1 MGWNVGIRYQEQ
13 FMIES
18 NEPNVAIV
26 DYGVGN
32 LFSVKHACDSVGL
45 QASITS
51 RKQEILS
58 AEAVILPGVG
68 AFGDAIEALRRLD
81 LIQVLREVAASSS
94 PFMGICLGMHLLM
107 DESHEFG
114 NHKGL
119 GIIKGPVIRFDNPID
134 ISGKRLK
141 VPHIGWNRIYKAEK
155 GTGRNPW
162 LNTMLNGLENGEYVY
177 FVHSFYVKPENSEL
191 SLSIT
196 QYGDV
201 EFCSSLQY
209 KNIFACQFHPERS
222 SLQGLKIY
230 RNMASFIKKIFEG
243 RYNG

>member
-1 MGWNVGIRYQEQ
+1 MGWNVGIRSQEQ
-13 FMIES
+13 FMIKSIES
-18 NEPNVAIV
+18 KVAIV

-51 RKQEILS
+51 LKQEILS

-68 AFGDAIEALRRLD
+68 AFGEAMDALKRLD
-81 LIQVLREVAASSS
+81 LIHVLKEVAASSR

-119 GIIKGPVIRFDNPID
+119 GIIKGSVIPFDKPVD

-141 VPHIGWNRIYKAEK
+141 IPHIGWNHVCKKDDSNGNSWGDSPLE
-155 GTGRNPW
+155 G
-162 LNTMLNGLENGEYVY
+162 LNDGEFMY
-177 FVHSFYVKPENSEL
+177 FVHSYYVAPSEDSWVAL
-191 SLSIT
+191 ET
-196 QYGDV
+196 DYGGD
-201 EFCSSLQY
+201 FCSMIWRDNLS
-209 KNIFACQFHPERS
+209 ATQFHPEKS
-222 SLQGLKIY
+222 QELGLRILK
-230 RNMASFIKKIFEG
+230 NFAELS
-243 RYNG
+243 

>member
-1 MGWNVGIRYQEQ
+1 
-13 FMIES
+13 MIES
-18 NEPNVAIV
+18 KKPKVAIV
-26 DYGVGN
+26 NFGVGN

-68 AFGDAIEALRRLD
+68 AFGDAIESLKRLD
-81 LIQVLREVAASSS
+81 LIPVLKEVAASSR

-107 DESHEFG
+107 EESCEFG
-114 NHKGL
+114 SHKGL
-119 GIIKGPVIRFDNPID
+119 GIIKGSVIRFDNPVD
-134 ISGKRLK
+134 IPGERLK
-141 VPHIGWNRIYKAEK
+141 VPHIGWNHVYREDGFDGSSWK
-155 GTGRNPW
+155 GSA
-162 LNTMLNGLENGEYVY
+162 LEGLADGEFMY
-177 FVHSFYVKPENSEL
+177 FVHSFYVKPDDSEI

-196 QYGDV
+196 KYGDV

-222 SLQGLKIY
+222 SSKGLKIY
-230 RNMASFIKKIFEG
+230 FNMASLINKGFEEK
-243 RYNG
+243 

>member
-1 MGWNVGIRYQEQ
+1 
-13 FMIES
+13 MIEQI
-18 NEPNVAIV
+18 EPKVAIV

-45 QASITS
+45 HASITS
-51 RKQEILS
+51 LKQEILS

-81 LIQVLREVAASSS
+81 LIQVLREVAASSR

-119 GIIKGPVIRFDNPID
+119 GIIKGSVITLEKPTD

-141 VPHIGWNRIYKAEK
+141 IPHIGWNHVCKAK
-155 GTGRNPW
+155 GFDSNSW
-162 LNTMLNGLENGEYVY
+162 DNSALEGLVDGEFMY
-177 FVHSFYVKPENSEL
+177 FVHSFYVKPADPGLN
-191 SLSIT
+191 LSIT
-196 QYGDV
+196 QYGDI
-201 EFCSSLQY
+201 EFCSSFQY

-222 SLQGLKIY
+222 GTKGLQIY
-230 RNMASFIKKIFEG
+230 RNIASLIQ
-243 RYNG
+243 R